1 MGMLGPSIKD
11 FYVVNLLLRVE
22 YFAVTTDSSIGVRT
36 TTDNLVVVIVTYHLV
51 TIANNYVRY
60 LNLLFEL
67 SRLS

>member
-36 TTDNLVVVIVTYHLV
+36 TTDKLVVVIVTYHLV